1 MYSNIGRKIKVLSQV
16 VGLLSMIVGIVVW
29 IYFITNFYTEYGRY
43 GDYRR
48 YLTSDDWIGWF
59 SLVAGVLGIIVS
71 WPLYGF
77 GELIESVGE
86 IAINSV
92 KPTASI
98 FCSDNT
104 DKPAKSVFKSVNNVE
119 PTAETYSSAFTENQ
133 NKIPA
138 WKRVEMEKQNQD
150 NQ

>member
-1 MYSNIGRKIKVLSQV
+1 MYSNIGRKIKILAMVIGWLGLAAGV
-16 VGLLSMIVGIVVW
+16 VAWFILITDTWNGRYITADDGAGCAALGAGVALLLS
-29 IYFITNFYTEYGRY
+29 
-43 GDYRR
+43 
-48 YLTSDDWIGWF
+48 SWF
-59 SLVAGVLGIIVS
+59 
-71 WPLYGF
+71 LYGF

-138 WKRVEMEKQNQD
+138 WKRVEMEKQNQE
-150 NQ
+150 NE